1 MVFICVMQGSK
12 DSMCPLT
19 ELEKVRKK
27 MTVKS
32 DLHVVEGGDHS
43 LKKGKRA
50 GGLTQDESDQK
61 ALQKIGTFINDIIT
75 EAK

>member
-1 MVFICVMQGSK
+1 MQGSK
-12 DSMCPLT
+12 DSMCLLT

-32 DLHVVEGGDHS
+32 EVHVVEGGDHS

-61 ALQKIGTFINDIIT
+61 ALQQISAFINNAIT